1 MESVTINATTAM
13 KTFLSVT
20 EIAKVTKKERSTII
34 RWIKAGK
41 FGNVRKSGNE
51 YQIPHESFKK
61 WWDENMNGV
70 TLQEGNK

>member
-1 MESVTINATTAM
+1 M
-13 KTFLSVT
+13 KAFLSVT

-41 FGNVRKSGNE
+41 FGNVRKIGNE

-61 WWDENMNGV
+61 WWDENMNGMKP
-70 TLQEGNK
+70 LERNK